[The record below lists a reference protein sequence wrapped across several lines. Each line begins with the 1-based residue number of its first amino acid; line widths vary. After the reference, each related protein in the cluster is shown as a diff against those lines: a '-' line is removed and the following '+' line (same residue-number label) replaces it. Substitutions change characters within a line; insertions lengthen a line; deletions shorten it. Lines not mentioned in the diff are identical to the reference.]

1 MRVHTLSDFP
11 VPLLTPHRG
20 VLALDGQRLVAA
32 VALRGGFRGGGE
44 LLDALAQVLEDVVD
58 EPVEELVDSLPVDAG
73 EVDVAGQPAF
83 SRPVVELHDPP
94 EVLEEVQEQDAS
106 FVGETFQP
114 EVEGDLSGIH
124 GARPG
129 LERHG
134 SEPAVLQLRAH
145 IGMGQPTPLS
155 LL

>member
-1 MRVHTLSDFP
+1 MHTLSDVP
-11 VPLLTPHRG
+11 VPLLPPHLG
-20 VLALDGQRLVAA
+20 VLALDGLRRLAA
-32 VALRGGFRGGGE
+32 AALRDGGLRGGGE
-44 LLDALAQVLEDVVD
+44 LHDALAEVLEDVVD
-58 EPVEELVDSLPVDAG
+58 EPVEELVDVLPVDTR

-83 SRPVVELHDPP
+83 GRPVVELHDPP
-94 EVLEEVQEQDAS
+94 EVLEKAQEQAAP

-124 GARPG
+124 GARLG

-134 SEPAVLQLRAH
+134 SEPAVLQLRGR